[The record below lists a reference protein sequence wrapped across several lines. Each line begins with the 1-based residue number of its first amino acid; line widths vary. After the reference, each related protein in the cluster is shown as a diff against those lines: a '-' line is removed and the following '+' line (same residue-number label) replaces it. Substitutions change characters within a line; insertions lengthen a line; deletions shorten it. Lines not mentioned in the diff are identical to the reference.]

1 MISAN
6 LPQDVKN
13 DMRMR
18 LSHVR
23 FPKSFDGLPDRVG
36 YIRVRDDWKRDC
48 EFFVLCDD
56 FLGAGSL
63 LEFIEKAKH
72 YDSVEALK
80 SAVKDKTL
88 YQDSDFGVCRME
100 YTVL

>member
-1 MISAN
+1 M
-6 LPQDVKN
+6 
-13 DMRMR
+13 
-18 LSHVR
+18 
-23 FPKSFDGLPDRVG
+23 
-36 YIRVRDDWKRDC
+36 
-48 EFFVLCDD
+48 LCDD

-72 YDSVEALK
+72 YDSVEAMK

-88 YQDSDFGVCRME
+88 YQDFDFGVCRME